1 MNGIEVTIGS
11 VSLMCSVCTVT
22 ARLNSACSAEL
33 CLDRSSLLKAG
44 PINYLDEVVIN
55 EVVTNP
61 VSQKKHLFTG
71 NIVSIKSES
80 SGHIV
85 VNLSNGTGL
94 DETYVKALTLIGV
107 DPREAA
113 YSVARLAGFSQDYIR
128 IPGLDTSI
136 KEIAAFIPFKGLVIE
151 ENEKIARVQL
161 LTLKSIQEKLPKN
174 GKSEAQEAFL
184 DADGWLSF
192 SITARHFAEAENI
205 ATEKADTF
213 LSAYS
218 SLLQY
223 SYSQFAGDFIEWER
237 TRASAN
243 LVRQNRIL
251 LVMLRSGS
259 TWLRDF
265 SLQKPIQSQLQLF
278 KPALDLDIEAV
289 MDAEEISQLPLLVW
303 NRFRD
308 SDDYH
313 VVTLGI
319 WQIFELLS
327 SDIELPKR
335 LTREQIRNL
344 SSRII
349 ALLNNTAPL
358 TDKERGLIE
367 ETARKLNQRALME
380 KLEAH
385 LKKIGVVLNEHEHE
399 LLHTFREIRNAI
411 EHGRKPEEPS
421 LQEIKRVKALTNRII
436 LASLASLKSN
446 KAKT

>member
-1 MNGIEVTIGS
+1 
-11 VSLMCSVCTVT
+11 
-22 ARLNSACSAEL
+22 
-33 CLDRSSLLKAG
+33 
-44 PINYLDEVVIN
+44 
-55 EVVTNP
+55 
-61 VSQKKHLFTG
+61 
-71 NIVSIKSES
+71 
-80 SGHIV
+80 
-85 VNLSNGTGL
+85 
-94 DETYVKALTLIGV
+94 
-107 DPREAA
+107 
-113 YSVARLAGFSQDYIR
+113 
-128 IPGLDTSI
+128 
-136 KEIAAFIPFKGLVIE
+136 
-151 ENEKIARVQL
+151 
-161 LTLKSIQEKLPKN
+161 
-174 GKSEAQEAFL
+174 
-184 DADGWLSF
+184 
-192 SITARHFAEAENI
+192 
-205 ATEKADTF
+205 
-213 LSAYS
+213 
-218 SLLQY
+218 
-223 SYSQFAGDFIEWER
+223 
-237 TRASAN
+237 
-243 LVRQNRIL
+243 
-251 LVMLRSGS
+251 
-259 TWLRDF
+259 
-265 SLQKPIQSQLQLF
+265 
-278 KPALDLDIEAV
+278 